1 MPEVLDLYTN
11 YSWSW
16 VDAWGKETHGN
27 GRCTSPLEALTKVC
41 KASGAPVTEELKE
54 KFGVNDNVSSLK
66 AEVDRLNKEIHVM
79 KETMVKTLDL
89 VQATN
94 ATVKKATERPV
105 AEKAKGKGGRPA
117 GSKNKK

>member
-1 MPEVLDLYTN
+1 MAEVLDLYTN

-16 VDAWGKETHGN
+16 VDNFGKETHGN

-41 KASGAPVTEELKE
+41 KASGAPVTEDLKD

-66 AEVDRLNKEIHVM
+66 AEVDRLNKEIEVM
-79 KETMVKTLDL
+79 KQTMLKTLDL
-89 VQATN
+89 VEATN
-94 ATVKKATERPV
+94 TTVKEATQAP
-105 AEKAKGKGGRPA
+105 AKPKGKGGRPA